1 MASNKKHEEEFIP
14 KKYKKEDALK
24 DLDDL
29 DDSPFLL
36 SSVKDKIKKE
46 EKTVDVDDEP
56 VEDNWDWMSTLDGLR
71 AEKRGKGKSL
81 EKIFD
86 ENLGKKK
93 KKKKKKQG
101 ELIDHTDDFE
111 KEIMLLQDILKDQT
125 KLSSSLQARYDALD
139 RQKSSARGVG
149 KFTTDLI
156 TTLNTSRSLC
166 KDIVKEISNIKKNV
180 ADLNM
185 KEREKFAKQLLGGDG
200 EDMNQFAA
208 SYLKQIMGANKDI
221 KDASGD
227 YAIDDVDADD
237 DLFDEFEDIMRNGE
251 GYVERSADAKNYL
264 KYENRSVSVKV
275 LWDDDSDT
283 GEFFAE
289 DEEGNIIDD
298 YPLPATAA
306 SLSVNRSTR
315 VATDKYGQKYG
326 VVFK

>member
-1 MASNKKHEEEFIP
+1 MSNSKKHEEEFIP

-24 DLDDL
+24 DLEDL

-36 SSVKDKIKKE
+36 SSVEEKIKKE
-46 EKTVDVDDEP
+46 EKVEIEDEP
-56 VEDNWDWMSTLDGLR
+56 TEDNWSWISALNELR
-71 AEKRGKGKSL
+71 TEKRKKGKSL
-81 EKIFD
+81 DKIFD
-86 ENLGKKK
+86 DTLGKKK

-200 EDMNQFAA
+200 EDINQFAA
-208 SYLKQIMGANKDI
+208 SYLKQIMGASKDI
-221 KDASGD
+221 KDGSND
-227 YAIDDVDADD
+227 YAIDDVDSDD
-237 DLFDEFEDIMRNGE
+237 DLFYEFEDNMRNGE

-264 KYENRSVSVKV
+264 KYENKNVSVKV
-275 LWDDDSDT
+275 LWDDDTDS

-289 DEEGNIIDD
+289 DEDGNIIDD
-298 YPLPATAA
+298 YPLPNHTTI
-306 SLSVNRSTR
+306 SVNWSTMI
-315 VATDKYGQKYG
+315 ATDVYGKKYT
-326 VVFK
+326 VIEEE

>member
-1 MASNKKHEEEFIP
+1 MSNSKKHEEEFIP

-24 DLDDL
+24 DLEDL

-36 SSVKDKIKKE
+36 SSVEEKIKKE
-46 EKTVDVDDEP
+46 EKVEIEDEP
-56 VEDNWDWMSTLDGLR
+56 TEDNWSWISALNELR
-71 AEKRGKGKSL
+71 TEKRKKGKSL
-81 EKIFD
+81 DKIFD
-86 ENLGKKK
+86 DTLGKKK

-200 EDMNQFAA
+200 EDINQFAA
-208 SYLKQIMGANKDI
+208 SYLKQIMGASKDI
-221 KDASGD
+221 KDGSND
-227 YAIDDVDADD
+227 YAIDDVDSDD
-237 DLFDEFEDIMRNGE
+237 DLFYEFEDNMRNGE

-264 KYENRSVSVKV
+264 KYENKNVSVKV
-275 LWDDDSDT
+275 LWDDDTDS

-289 DEEGNIIDD
+289 DEDGNIIDD